1 MYIVDL
7 LSIKPIF
14 LLGVILIGGAL
25 AVMFKR
31 NNQIPK
37 IKTTI
42 IALLLY
48 YYLCILFTN
57 IVGIPTL
64 NECIRVAQ
72 FGETFFNPTLSF
84 IPFSDGLSR
93 SFILNI
99 LLFIPFGFLCPLIS
113 RTLERARNIFLIGF
127 SLSFLIE
134 ISQLFTVYRV
144 TDINDILTN
153 IAGTLIGY
161 LCFRLAAKLQL
172 VKSYDNQPSAGGH
185 DSAYLPIIIIMVA
198 FIFGFFS

>member
-1 MYIVDL
+1 MYIFYL

-25 AVMFKR
+25 AVIFRK

-42 IALLLY
+42 ITLLLY

-64 NECIRVAQ
+64 NECIRMVQ
-72 FGETFFNPTLSF
+72 LGEPFFNPTLSF
-84 IPFSDGLSR
+84 IPFSDGFSR

-99 LLFIPFGFLCPLIS
+99 FLFIPFGFLCPLIS
-113 RTLERARNIFLIGF
+113 STLERARNILFIGF

-161 LCFRLAAKLQL
+161 LCFRVIVKL
-172 VKSYDNQPSAGGH
+172 YNNGCF
-185 DSAYLPIIIIMVA
+185 YIR
-198 FIFGFFS
+198 IF